1 MWMIAVCCMR
11 RASIC
16 DARDNPLRDFMPT
29 AHARGAEVEGFL
41 RASGVRRG
49 RDLYQG
55 GKVQGFH
62 AGQPPSSG
70 CSQRVAWSAPPF
82 ARMVGRDFA
91 YVHSFVITLS
101 FLVGAQPRH
110 HLAETAFLPIV
121 DGIGFA
127 TRVKLG
133 SGPCH
138 QGLFLPAPDKPLEL

>member
-29 AHARGAEVEGFL
+29 APARGAGVENFL
-41 RASGVRRG
+41 RRIRG
-49 RDLYQG
+49 AKGEGSVPG

-82 ARMVGRDFA
+82 ARMVGRDFV

-110 HLAETAFLPIV
+110 HLVETAFLPIV